1 MSPTVRPAGR
11 KLRLG
16 MVGGGEGAFI
26 GAVHRRAAA
35 LDGQFEL
42 VAGALSSTPERS
54 RASGAALG
62 LELGRSYDS
71 WEAML
76 SGEQGRADPIDAVSI
91 VTPNHLHFP
100 VARAF
105 VDAGFNVV
113 CDKPL
118 VHTTEQAEEL
128 LALARERGVVFAVTY
143 NYSGYP
149 MVRQAR
155 AMVRSGA
162 LGTLRKVTVEY
173 HQGWLAEDERGKQ
186 ADWRTDPARSGLGGA
201 LGDIG
206 SHAEH
211 LLRYVSGLEIQ
222 ALSAELST
230 FVPGRRLDDDAVVLL
245 RLSGGAKGLIQ
256 CSQIEI
262 GRENDLRLGVFGT
275 QGSLSWRQETPNELI
290 YDRLGQPRQLL
301 TRGNAYLSAEATAAT
316 RLPPGH
322 PEAFLEAFAN
332 IYLGAAAHIRARLCG
347 EAHLPDYPGLDDGL
361 RGVRFIEQVVQNSR
375 SSQRWTELELP
386 PA

>member
-1 MSPTVRPAGR
+1 
-11 KLRLG
+11 

-26 GAVHRRAAA
+26 GAVHRHAAA

-62 LELGRSYDS
+62 LAPERTYDS

-76 SGEQGRADPIDAVSI
+76 AGEQGRADPIDAVSI
-91 VTPNHLHFP
+91 VTPNHLHFL

-118 VHTTEQAEEL
+118 VHTVAQAEEL
-128 LALARERGVVFAVTY
+128 LTLARERGVVFAVTY

-162 LGTLRKVTVEY
+162 LGTLRKVSVAY
-173 HQGWLAEDERGKQ
+173 HQGWLAQDELGNKQ
-186 ADWRTDPARSGLGGA
+186 ASWRTDPARSGVAGA

-211 LLRYVSGLEIQ
+211 LLRYVSGLDIL
-222 ALSAELST
+222 AVCAELST
-230 FVPGRRLDDDAVVLL
+230 FVPGRRLDDDVAVLL
-245 RLSGGAKGLIQ
+245 RLSGGARGLLQ

-262 GRENDLRLGVFGT
+262 GRENDLRLDVFGT
-275 QGSLSWRQETPNELI
+275 LGSLSWRQEQPGELT
-290 YDRLGQPRQLL
+290 YDRLGQPRQVL
-301 TRGNAYLSAEATAAT
+301 TRGSAYLSGEARAAT

-322 PEAFLEAFAN
+322 PEAFIEAFAN
-332 IYLGAAAHIRARLCG
+332 IYLGAAAHIRARLRG
-347 EAHLPDYPGLDDGL
+347 EAHVPDYPGLDDGL
-361 RGVRFIEQVVQNSR
+361 LGVRFIQQVVENSR
-375 SSQRWTELELP
+375 SDQRWT
-386 PA
+386 AV